1 MNPFEFVLGIVLI
14 VMIAGVIMSRHKH
27 KYGAGGQNP
36 EGDGESARMKEEIR
50 ALRERIHVLERIA
63 TDKESG
69 LEREI
74 ERLRDR

>member
-14 VMIAGVIMSRHKH
+14 VMIAGVIMSRQKY
-27 KYGAGGQNP
+27 KYGVGSQNP
-36 EGDGESARMKEEIR
+36 EGDGESARMKEELRI
-50 ALRERIHVLERIA
+50 LRERIQVLERIA